1 MCSKMN
7 DIIKLSNS
15 IQLKEKLPDTLTNW
29 MRFYFELEVT
39 TSSGSQK
46 MQRFDLELLIN
57 YMKQDLGREERKLW
71 TSRFSKSFVEYL
83 KSVIDERRKKRRW
96 NDRSINRI
104 LAHLKTFAK
113 WIHKLSP
120 FPLGNPMVKI
130 KMMQTTTGLEI
141 ERALIEKERSL
152 LLDAA
157 DFLVQTGGIS
167 RDRNRYRKKERPVR
181 KGFRPFRNRAIIYTL
196 IETGMRRTGIC
207 NLKTDDID
215 FKSKSLTVLEKGGIQ
230 HTYLISGQG
239 LAAIADYIKN
249 ERDLDNEKWQSQFL
263 FLTTVSNSKGSGNIS
278 SRMINNIWNEVC
290 TKAGIE
296 GRTPHSAR
304 HGMGRH
310 IIDKTGNIAAVQ
322 RQLGHRNAAYSMQYA
337 RITAEE
343 LRDVLDDR

>member
-1 MCSKMN
+1 
-7 DIIKLSNS
+7 
-15 IQLKEKLPDTLTNW
+15 
-29 MRFYFELEVT
+29 
-39 TSSGSQK
+39 
-46 MQRFDLELLIN
+46 
-57 YMKQDLGREERKLW
+57 MKQDLGSEERKLW

-120 FPLGNPMVKI
+120 FALGNPMVKI

-157 DFLVQTGGIS
+157 DYLVKTGGIS
-167 RDRNRYRKKERPVR
+167 RDRNRYRKKDRPVR
-181 KGFRPFRNRAIIYTL
+181 KGFRPYRNRAIIYTL
-196 IETGMRRTGIC
+196 VETGMRRTGIC

-215 FKSKSLTVLEKGGIQ
+215 FKSKSLTVLEKGGVQ

-239 LAAIADYIKN
+239 LAAISDYIKN

-322 RQLGHRNAAYSMQYA
+322 RQLGHRNAG
-337 RITAEE
+337 
-343 LRDVLDDR
+343 